1 MAQQLS
7 SRGALK
13 CVALIGAVAVL
24 SALAQDVTAN
34 SPLGPVI
41 AGDAIVIDGDTLEI
55 GGRRIRL
62 EGIDAPEMAQSCQT
76 DSGSPWRCGRAAQQ
90 KLTEVTR
97 GQTVACDAAGT
108 DKYGRILAVCFV
120 EGEDINAALVR
131 QGLAWAFVR
140 YSELYVS
147 KEAEAR
153 AARRGIWQADN
164 TAPWD
169 FRHGRWQ
176 TAEASAPL
184 GCAIKGNVSSKG
196 MIYHAPWSA
205 WYDKVK
211 IDEARGERWFCSED
225 EAIAA
230 GWRAAQ
236 QR

>member
-1 MAQQLS
+1 MAQQRPSHGKLTCA
-7 SRGALK
+7 ALVGG
-13 CVALIGAVAVL
+13 VAILW
-24 SALAQDVTAN
+24 ALGQDAKAY
-34 SPLGPVI
+34 SPVEPVI
-41 AGDAIVIDGDTLEI
+41 TGDAIVIDGDTLEI
-55 GGRRIRL
+55 GGRRVRL

-76 DSGSPWRCGRAAQQ
+76 SNGSPWRCGLTAQQ
-90 KLTEVTR
+90 KLIEITR

-108 DKYGRILAVCFV
+108 DKYGRTLAVCFV
-120 EGEDINAALVR
+120 EGEDINATLVR
-131 QGLAWAFVR
+131 QGVARAFVK

-147 KEAEAR
+147 QEAEAR

-169 FRHGRWQ
+169 FRHRRWQ
-176 TAEASAPL
+176 TAEASAPQ

-196 MIYHAPWSA
+196 MIYHTPWSA

-211 IDEARGERWFCSED
+211 IDEAQGERWFCSEA
-225 EAIAA
+225 EAVAA

>member
-1 MAQQLS
+1 MALQRS
-7 SRGALK
+7 SYAKRTWAALAGA
-13 CVALIGAVAVL
+13 AAVL
-24 SALAQDVTAN
+24 WSLGQDTKAY
-34 SPLGPVI
+34 SPVEPVI

-62 EGIDAPEMAQSCQT
+62 EGIDAPEMAQSCRT
-76 DSGSPWRCGRAAQQ
+76 SSGSPWRCGLTAQH
-90 KLTEVTR
+90 KLIEITR
-97 GQTVACDAAGT
+97 GQTVACDVAGT
-108 DKYGRILAVCFV
+108 DKYGRTLAVCFV
-120 EGEDINAALVR
+120 EGEDINASLVK
-131 QGLAWAFVR
+131 QGLARAFVK

-147 KEAEAR
+147 QEAEAR
-153 AARRGIWQADN
+153 VARRGLWQADN

-176 TAEASAPL
+176 TAEASAPQ

-196 MIYHAPWSA
+196 MIYHTPWSA

-211 IDEARGERWFCSED
+211 IDEARGERWFCSEA
-225 EAIAA
+225 EAVAA

>member
-1 MAQQLS
+1 MAPQNS
-7 SRGALK
+7 SHGTLK
-13 CVALIGAVAVL
+13 CAALAGAVAVL
-24 SALAQDVTAN
+24 LVFGQDVKAY
-34 SPLGPVI
+34 SPVEPVI

-76 DSGSPWRCGRAAQQ
+76 SSGSPWRCGLTAQQ
-90 KLTEVTR
+90 KLIEITR

-108 DKYGRILAVCFV
+108 DKYGRTLAVCFV
-120 EGEDINAALVR
+120 EGEDINASLVR
-131 QGLAWAFVR
+131 QGLARAFVR
-140 YSELYVS
+140 YSVLYVPQ
-147 KEAEAR
+147 EAEAR
-153 AARRGIWQADN
+153 AAGRGLWQADN
-164 TAPWD
+164 IAPWD

-176 TAEASAPL
+176 TAEASTPQ

-196 MIYHAPWSA
+196 MIYHTPWSA

-211 IDEARGERWFCSED
+211 IDEARGERWFCSEA